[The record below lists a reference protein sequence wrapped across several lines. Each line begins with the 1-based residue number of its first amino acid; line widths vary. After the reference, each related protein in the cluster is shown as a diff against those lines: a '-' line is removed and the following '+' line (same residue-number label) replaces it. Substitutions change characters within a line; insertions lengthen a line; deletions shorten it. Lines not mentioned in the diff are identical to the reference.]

1 MDVKILETDEL
12 KNEMECQINSVL
24 PDLSLNNINFSIGT
38 DNSPEGIYIYMQNDM
53 YHYVITE
60 KGKVCIHRQ
69 INTEEEV
76 LWIIL
81 NEILFQV
88 ALDYAIQNRI
98 PGKDFRR
105 KLFEKE
111 IELFSK
117 FGVNFGRRKDE
128 EINEILKRRPYNDK

>member
-1 MDVKILETDEL
+1 MEVKILETDEL

-60 KGKVCIHRQ
+60 KGKVGIHRQ

-98 PGKDFRR
+98 PGKDF
-105 KLFEKE
+105 
-111 IELFSK
+111 I
-117 FGVNFGRRKDE
+117 
-128 EINEILKRRPYNDK
+128 

>member
-1 MDVKILETDEL
+1 
-12 KNEMECQINSVL
+12 MECQINSVL

-60 KGKVCIHRQ
+60 EGKIRIHRQ
-69 INTEEEV
+69 TDNQEEV
-76 LWIIL
+76 FWILL

-88 ALDYAIQNRI
+88 ASDYATQNRI
-98 PGKDFRR
+98 PRKDFGR
-105 KLFEKE
+105 KFFEKE
-111 IELFSK
+111 IIELFSK

>member
-1 MDVKILETDEL
+1 
-12 KNEMECQINSVL
+12 MEFQINSVL
-24 PDLSLNNINFSIGT
+24 PDLSLNKINFSVGT
-38 DNSPEGIYIYMQNDM
+38 DNSPEGIYTHNSM

-60 KGKVCIHRQ
+60 KGKIRIHRQ
-69 INTEEEV
+69 IDNEEEV
-76 LWIIL
+76 LWILL
-81 NEILFQV
+81 NKILFQV
-88 ALDYAIQNRI
+88 ASDYATQNRI

-105 KLFEKE
+105 KLFVKE

>member
-1 MDVKILETDEL
+1 
-12 KNEMECQINSVL
+12 
-24 PDLSLNNINFSIGT
+24 
-38 DNSPEGIYIYMQNDM
+38 M